1 MSSPHRNLFSV
12 GFSYFRKG
20 GAVVN
25 PHNQRPDFN
34 LYGLSLF
41 LSSVGKSLARFDY
54 TDPEY
59 RNPKSF
65 LVLLDAEI
73 IEQETEQE
81 LSPEENHTLRLLQS
95 VLVDTVHLQIS
106 RLQDTRVS
114 GTDWQRLASSQERW
128 FPEVDWLLPDDK

>member
-1 MSSPHRNLFSV
+1 MSTQD
-12 GFSYFRKG
+12 
-20 GAVVN
+20 
-25 PHNQRPDFN
+25 QRPDFN

-54 TDPEY
+54 TAPEY
-59 RNPKSF
+59 RNPKWF

-73 IEQETEQE
+73 IEQETERE

-114 GTDWQRLASSQERW
+114 STDWQRLASNQERW
-128 FPEVDWLLPDDK
+128 FPEVDWLLPEDK

>member
-1 MSSPHRNLFSV
+1 M
-12 GFSYFRKG
+12 
-20 GAVVN
+20 N
-25 PHNQRPDFN
+25 PQDQRPDFN

-59 RNPKSF
+59 RNPKWF

-73 IEQETEQE
+73 IEQETERE

-114 GTDWQRLASSQERW
+114 GTDWQRLASNQERW

>member
-1 MSSPHRNLFSV
+1 M
-12 GFSYFRKG
+12 
-20 GAVVN
+20 N
-25 PHNQRPDFN
+25 PQNQRPDFN

-59 RNPKSF
+59 RNPKWF

-73 IEQETEQE
+73 IEQETERE

-128 FPEVDWLLPDDK
+128 FPEVDWLLPDNK

>member
-1 MSSPHRNLFSV
+1 MQ
-12 GFSYFRKG
+12 K
-20 GAVVN
+20 
-25 PHNQRPDFN
+25 RPDFN

-41 LSSVGKSLARFDY
+41 ISSVGKSLARFDY

-59 RNPKSF
+59 RNPKWF

-73 IEQETEQE
+73 IEQETKQE

-106 RLQDTRVS
+106 RFQNTRVS
-114 GTDWQRLASSQERW
+114 EPDWQRLASDQDRW
-128 FPEVDWLLPDDK
+128 LPEVDWLLPDDQ